1 MPTPLTYNTPPNSLQ
16 SVLLAATRMSPSP
29 YTVVPPDFAEQY
41 PRAISYAESRI
52 CAEIPLLAN
61 RTQNTQLATTVAN
74 RQLDLTGMTNPLVV
88 MERLA
93 LISPALTTNPRLGT
107 RWQFI
112 KTTLD
117 FIDAFWPNE
126 QTTLDP
132 SLADNVGRY
141 WAPLNTGSTSAA
153 YTGSSSIIVLAPT
166 PNGPYTAECTG
177 LFQPPPLSA
186 ANQTTYL
193 STVFPDLLTAACMV
207 FLEGALKK
215 NFGAASDDPR
225 QALSWGN
232 QYQVLKAAC
241 EFEEARRR
249 GLAPDIPRPPA
260 PVAAP

>member
-1 MPTPLTYNTPPNSLQ
+1 MPTPLTYNTAPNSLQ

-61 RTQNTQLATTVAN
+61 RAQNTQLVTSVAN

-93 LISPALTTNPRLGT
+93 LISPALTTNPRLGV
-107 RWQFI
+107 RWQYI

-126 QTTLDP
+126 SVTMDP
-132 SLADNVGRY
+132 SLADQVGRF
-141 WAPLNTGSTSAA
+141 WAPLNSGTMAGP
-153 YTGSSSIIVLAPT
+153 GSSIIVLAPT

-186 ANQTTYL
+186 TNQTTYL
-193 STVFPDLLTAACMV
+193 STVYGDLLTAACLV
-207 FLEGALKK
+207 YLEGALKK
-215 NFGAASDDPR
+215 NFGAQSDSSG
-225 QALSWGN
+225 QAVSWES
-232 QYQVLKAAC
+232 QYQVLKDAC
-241 EFEEARRR
+241 QFEEVRRR
-249 GLAPDIPRPPA
+249 GLVSDVPRPPMPA
-260 PVAAP
+260 QGPR